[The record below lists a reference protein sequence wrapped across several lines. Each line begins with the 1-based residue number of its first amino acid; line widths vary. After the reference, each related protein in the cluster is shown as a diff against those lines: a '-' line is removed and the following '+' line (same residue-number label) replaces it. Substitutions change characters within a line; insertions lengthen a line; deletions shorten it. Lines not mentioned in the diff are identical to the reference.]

1 MASLRDPLL
10 GLDNAPSAE
19 WQAAAAEAARPNSL
33 RGGWEAG
40 RIGAERNALAI
51 DEFAARAAGDNQ
63 RADTL
68 RMQNEA
74 LGQAQAR
81 VVPRVQKVE
90 DIHSVG
96 DGLNWAGGAI
106 GQGVSSMVEPVAAAT
121 ALGAVGRVAGMLPGA
136 AGKVGAAIGTVGG
149 PLAAY
154 ALNQRQLAGEFANT
168 AMQDQELMAR
178 TTPQER
184 YNMANMYGG
193 VAGLADTALPGIIG
207 HQLTGGTLRAGMKAA
222 GAGMGPAAKTALG
235 MAGEGFTE
243 YGQGK
248 GSQYAQG
255 LLNPNRDTSGDASDD
270 LNNALGGAIGGG
282 PLIAAGA
289 YADAGYR
296 RVGRT
301 AEQIGTKTGDL
312 VDLAKAKYDGSAL
325 QGGVDKAMAAGKQ
338 KAGDMV
344 DLLDHVRG
352 DDGKIS
358 LAKMADLAE
367 SARDG
372 ANELVQ
378 RYKVSAEER
387 DLLNLTPPPEVLAD
401 PTKNDAWFADASE
414 KRTQLVADRLSDMA
428 ETDPKAAEILDRLAN
443 TEDYVQQQAIAD
455 EGAQHVLE
463 TNEIE
468 QLATRA
474 DRAAAAFGELASKGA
489 SAMGKGAVTAGKA
502 VMKFGKAVFD
512 GAAGEMRKKNAQGE
526 DYTAKGYEAWQ
537 ERTGRAA
544 TDRVVQGAKNSPAA
558 AQAKRRG
565 EVFGEMLGAEA
576 QAALTRR
583 GIGGTRAKNIA
594 ALVQDAGYELAH
606 MSGGGKPSALATSRI
621 ARTLR
626 TALGARAEQVVTE
639 LQALADPKSAKLFDQ
654 IRSEIANGRTLSG
667 QQQERQVR
675 AAAANQLV
683 SLLPA
688 EDMQAVLKSEAAGGK
703 LNRDWLLNTIEGL
716 ANGHESPQLRKA
728 LNEKFGEETVAKML
742 DVVGGALPAPK
753 LMKGTVD
760 DGGVQGESGVND
772 DGEYEAEQ
780 ASDFDKRQAEK
791 KVSKGSGPK
800 VYGFYRTGEQS
811 LRGSTDRR
819 DPFAPIS
826 KMSKSEELAFRDE
839 NVQREAEGLE
849 PLAGAPVKRP
859 GLFKLT
865 DTVSEELGGGSAL
878 ERKIA
883 DLEKV
888 TEKTGHSVG
897 ARSALEVMKDLN
909 FQPAKILSVYRD
921 YLRQDAGSMKLS
933 ADERAAARAM
943 ADKVNRAVLDTME
956 QKGEGKRVMRLSA
969 GERKEIKEAAEA
981 YFKERYVAV
990 AEKLSDT
997 VPDRVELTELLSMGR
1012 AGAQALEAS
1021 RKPGVDT
1028 NAFLDEANLITF
1040 QSDLLRTKDR
1050 GLHIRAD
1057 TLVNWVRAQRAR
1069 NETKADAKED
1079 NSNNAKN
1086 KTYLA
1091 DLLEGITAVVD
1102 SGLVDERMPARING
1116 KGEYESFAKGTPPSL
1131 RLATMTYGAMEFGK
1145 KKRAEARGRVEDP
1158 LGPNEE
1164 DVAQDQARNEE
1175 FFVTDPLE
1183 GTAPEPSISRGQGQT
1198 MTAEE
1203 EAQFAALNT
1212 AKERREFLKNLG
1224 LKQSGEQF
1232 GDARAAD
1239 AKSDGDNATPLD
1251 FFPKQ
1256 KPGAV
1261 PDEFADQQFRT
1272 TKKAADAAMGPEPKM
1287 SSMAKAPERGAEI
1300 VRALRKDFASG
1311 VAVIES
1317 RLRSAAR
1324 PESIA
1329 DPKAREISAVGGQ
1342 HYVMPLAHALN
1353 LDTIAGLDLGPAE
1366 AKQLMTLRGEAAK
1379 AILLADKLS
1388 DAQKVALTKAM
1399 APAASADKVNLAN
1412 YAKLLQKA
1420 SQAAREVAAKETPK
1434 FQSKPSGVD
1443 LGAKGVI
1450 AASRLGIIADK
1461 AGAKTDPD
1469 VAKAANELITLAS
1482 DAWGRGTDK
1491 KEFLQSGAARGAL
1504 AVLAAR
1510 KLVGAPRAQEAI
1522 DAVMATVDQIYG
1534 VVQDRVLLNKVRA
1547 RLVETMMS
1555 KRPVML
1561 ADILADYATSRL
1573 PAGVK
1578 AIARAVQKVA
1588 GDTAVRAES
1597 TKAIG
1602 AEGVY
1607 NSTTDSI
1614 TVGLGAFNP
1623 LHTVLHEGVHAATIS
1638 AVVRDAELHKAL
1650 YSLMAHAVAHD
1661 PALQQAYG
1669 FSNTLEFL
1677 AEGLSN
1683 SGLQRRLYKVPAN
1696 KTVEKYLGAT
1706 VANAW
1711 DAFVALVRKALNL
1724 PAEHQS
1730 ALTQLLDLSGRAM
1743 KAVGQSPDRLTS
1755 ADEHA
1760 SAAER
1765 TLVPQKMVERLV
1777 KQLADLPALSKET
1790 RESIYDQFSPD
1801 DSPHFD
1807 ALVLTALIKELTSKP
1822 VPDGSI
1828 TPDALQ
1834 HIGDELASALEHAA
1848 FPNKIG
1854 AADWSDT
1861 GARKLSAMSTEIH
1874 NDLQRGGFAATHD
1887 SPIRH
1892 EGKFDWRK
1900 HAGSGKGDESFGA
1913 GTYLSTGEKVH
1924 TFYKKMSTAL
1934 AGQTSP
1940 TYHVSVSAMKAQL
1953 LNWDK
1958 PLSEQSSYVRRR
1970 LIDAGMEGQDLTGA
1984 GMYRALA
1991 RNLGSK
1997 AAASDY
2003 LQSLGILGHEY
2014 AASNG
2019 RDGTTPNYVIYDDSK
2034 ITTNYVHFNRQG
2046 GNSRVAAQAEM
2057 DEAKAYVRKVLGPQ
2071 IKVEFKGITGY
2082 SGEWLDA
2089 QQAIEI
2095 STTAAAG
2102 VLSTAYH
2109 EALHGFFSKFVK
2121 NDPRALETLKS
2132 LAENE
2137 KILARVAALLAD
2149 HPAALDQLKSGEE
2162 RLAYIYQ
2169 FWAAG
2174 KLDLPIGKPRTL
2186 LQKVRKFFRRVLGL
2200 VRDSERAVALFEA
2213 FHGGQLAE
2221 PSAAGKVIAKVL
2233 DEGTGVLKAR
2243 RSIDGLTQ
2251 WLAAKTMP
2259 AETILAT
2266 SESKAAQALA
2276 KEFFT
2281 NPGEEAAGGEAEGY
2295 LNARRR
2301 VAARYNNTF
2310 AQAIRGLSDRD
2321 MTQVS
2326 KYLQAEAE
2334 LADIP
2339 YAPHREAVAK
2349 IRGLLQRFYKYMSD
2363 ERGLEL
2369 GHAGEKYYPRVWN
2382 TALLHEKKDDF
2393 LKMLTTHY
2401 DAVLEQGVQGS
2412 KGKLSKDQ
2420 VADRIWRALIDRE
2433 GVNDKLDAQRQD
2445 GVLAPFFASKENRT
2459 LAWLQGEHAEP
2470 FLEKNLVATLSRYF
2484 HQGVRAAEYT
2494 ERFGADGEILEAKLR
2509 EIMGELQDLSHA
2521 KRKEFKDD
2529 AARAKWVSRQYRDIS
2544 EAVGA
2549 MEGTLGKD
2557 ISPGWRKANSWMTVY
2572 QNVRLLPLSLFAS
2585 FVDPLGMVARGATMR
2600 EAYEA
2605 FLRGMKEVVTNWG
2618 DLFREEPKERQA
2630 DKWEKLAE
2638 HVGAVD
2644 AALFAHHVSDEYSSV
2659 YMERGAKTIND
2670 MMFKLNGMEAWNRG
2684 MRVAG
2689 VKSAVAFIER
2699 HAAGADKVHSERWL
2713 KELGLDPKNI
2723 PLDADGH
2730 LITDKSVLMQQKG
2743 VGKAQ
2748 AEREIDAVHYA
2759 INRWVEGAILT
2770 PNAAQ
2775 RPAWGSDPHYS
2786 MFFHLKQFSY
2796 SFHQTILKRAVKEM
2810 NHGNLAP
2817 MGAFV
2822 WYIPTMIAADITKGL
2837 IQGGGELPAYM
2848 KGYDAGG
2855 WVMHGVQRAGLLG
2868 AAQLGVDAQGDMFSL
2883 AGPGVEQAIDAMRE
2897 PLSETTIKALPAH
2910 GLYAQALR

>member
-1 MASLRDPLL
+1 MASLRDPLF
-10 GLDNAPSAE
+10 GLDNAPDAQ
-19 WQAAAAEAARPNSL
+19 WQAAEIEAARPSSL

-40 RIGAERNALAI
+40 RLGSDINALGAEEASL
-51 DEFAARAAGDNQ
+51 RAAGDTL
-63 RADTL
+63 RADSLRQQIGTL
-68 RMQNEA
+68 Q
-74 LGQAQAR
+74 QQQAR
-81 VVPRVQKVE
+81 VAPTVGRLE
-90 DIHSVG
+90 DIHGVG
-96 DGLNWAGGAI
+96 DGLSWAAGQV
-106 GQGVSSMVEPVAAAT
+106 GQGAASMVDPLAAAT
-121 ALGAVGRVAGMLPGA
+121 ALSGAGRVAGMLPGT
-136 AGKVGAAIGTVGG
+136 AGRVGKAVGTVGA
-149 PLAAY
+149 PLAAFGI
-154 ALNQRQLAGEFANT
+154 NQRQLKGEFYNDAVR
-168 AMQDQELMAR
+168 DPELMAR
-178 TTPQER
+178 TTPEEL
-184 YNMANMYGG
+184 NNTANLYGVG
-193 VAGLADTALPGIIG
+193 AGALDTALPAIVGR
-207 HQLTGGTLRAGMKAA
+207 QLTGAGLRAGLK
-222 GAGMGPAAKTALG
+222 GMGVAPKVGLE
-235 MAGEGFTE
+235 MLGEGTTE
-243 YGQGK
+243 ALQSY
-248 GSQYAQG
+248 GSQQAQG
-255 LLNPNRDTSGDASDD
+255 VLNPNRDTSGDFMENVNSFA
-270 LNNALGGAIGGG
+270 GGAVGAG
-282 PLIAAGA
+282 PFTAAGVA
-289 YADAGYR
+289 ADKGYR
-296 RVGRT
+296 RVGDT
-301 AEQIGTKTGDL
+301 AEQIGTKTGEL
-312 VDLAKAKYDGSAL
+312 VDLAKEKYDGSAL

-352 DDGKIS
+352 DDGKVS
-358 LAKMADLAE
+358 LTKMADLAE
-367 SARDG
+367 GVRDSAQDL
-372 ANELVQ
+372 AQ

-387 DLLNLTPPPEVLAD
+387 DLLNLNPPAD
-401 PTKNDAWFADASE
+401 IATDATKHAAWFADASD
-414 KRTQLVADRLSDMA
+414 KRTQLVADRLNDMA
-428 ETDPKAAEILDRLAN
+428 EADPKAAELFDRLTS
-443 TEDYVQQQAIAD
+443 TEDYEQQQTIAD
-455 EGAQHVLE
+455 EAAQHILQ

-474 DRAAAAFGELASKGA
+474 DRAAAAMGELASKGA
-489 SAMGKGAVTAGKA
+489 NAIGRGAVSAGKA
-502 VMKFGKAVFD
+502 AMNFGKAVFD
-512 GAAGEMRKKNAQGE
+512 GATAEARKKNAQGE

-565 EVFGEMLGAEA
+565 DLFGGMLATET
-576 QAALTRR
+576 QAALNKR
-583 GIGGTRAKNIA
+583 GYTGKRADAIVS
-594 ALVQDAGYELAH
+594 LMQDVGYDLAH
-606 MSGGGKPSALATSRI
+606 MSSRGGPKGANAALTL
-621 ARTLR
+621 ARTADTMR
-626 TALGARAEQVVTE
+626 TALGPRAEAVAGE
-639 LQALADPKSAKLFDQ
+639 LQALADPKSAKMFEQLRVA
-654 IRSEIANGRTLSG
+654 IETSRTPYG
-667 QQQERQVR
+667 QKQLQQMR
-675 AAAANQLV
+675 ATAANQLL
-683 SLLPA
+683 SILPT
-688 EDMQAVLKSEAAGGK
+688 EDMQEILRSEAGGGK
-703 LNRDWLLNTIEGL
+703 LTRSWLLDTIEGL
-716 ANGHESPQLRKA
+716 ANGHESPALRKA
-728 LNEKFGEETVAKML
+728 LTEKFGETALDEML
-742 DVVGGALPAPK
+742 AVVGSELPAPTK

-760 DGGVQGESGVND
+760 DGGVQGEAGVND

-780 ASDFDKRQAEK
+780 ATDFDKRQSEK
-791 KVSKGSGPK
+791 KAEKGSGPK
-800 VYGFYRTGEQS
+800 VYGFARTAGQS

-819 DPFAPIS
+819 DPFAPVS

-897 ARSALEVMKDLN
+897 ARSALEVMQDLN

-933 ADERAAARAM
+933 VGERAAARAM

-1021 RKPGVDT
+1021 RKPGADT
-1028 NAFLDEANLITF
+1028 NAFLDDANLITF

-1057 TLVNWVRAQRAR
+1057 TLVNWVRAQRSR

-1079 NSNNAKN
+1079 NSNRAKN
-1086 KTYLA
+1086 EAYLA

-1102 SGLVDERMPARING
+1102 SGLVDERMPTRING
-1116 KGEYESFAKGTPPSL
+1116 KGEYESFAKGIPPSL

-1272 TKKAADAAMGPEPKM
+1272 TKKAADVAMGPEPKM

-1300 VRALRKDFASG
+1300 VRALRKDFAAG
-1311 VAVIES
+1311 VAMIES

-1324 PESIA
+1324 PEAIA
-1329 DPKAREISAVGGQ
+1329 DKKARETSAVGGQ
-1342 HYVMPLAHALN
+1342 HYVMPLAYALN
-1353 LDTIAGLDLGPAE
+1353 LDTIAGLDLAPAE
-1366 AKQLMTLRGEAAK
+1366 AKQLTALRGEAAK
-1379 AILLADKLS
+1379 IILLADKLS

-1420 SQAAREVAAKETPK
+1420 SQAAPEVAAAGVPK
-1434 FQSKPSGVD
+1434 SQPQPSG
-1443 LGAKGVI
+1443 
-1450 AASRLGIIADK
+1450 
-1461 AGAKTDPD
+1461 
-1469 VAKAANELITLAS
+1469 
-1482 DAWGRGTDK
+1482 
-1491 KEFLQSGAARGAL
+1491 
-1504 AVLAAR
+1504 
-1510 KLVGAPRAQEAI
+1510 
-1522 DAVMATVDQIYG
+1522 
-1534 VVQDRVLLNKVRA
+1534 
-1547 RLVETMMS
+1547 
-1555 KRPVML
+1555 
-1561 ADILADYATSRL
+1561 
-1573 PAGVK
+1573 
-1578 AIARAVQKVA
+1578 
-1588 GDTAVRAES
+1588 
-1597 TKAIG
+1597 
-1602 AEGVY
+1602 
-1607 NSTTDSI
+1607 
-1614 TVGLGAFNP
+1614 
-1623 LHTVLHEGVHAATIS
+1623 
-1638 AVVRDAELHKAL
+1638 
-1650 YSLMAHAVAHD
+1650 
-1661 PALQQAYG
+1661 
-1669 FSNTLEFL
+1669 
-1677 AEGLSN
+1677 
-1683 SGLQRRLYKVPAN
+1683 
-1696 KTVEKYLGAT
+1696 
-1706 VANAW
+1706 
-1711 DAFVALVRKALNL
+1711 
-1724 PAEHQS
+1724 
-1730 ALTQLLDLSGRAM
+1730 
-1743 KAVGQSPDRLTS
+1743 
-1755 ADEHA
+1755 
-1760 SAAER
+1760 
-1765 TLVPQKMVERLV
+1765 
-1777 KQLADLPALSKET
+1777 
-1790 RESIYDQFSPD
+1790 
-1801 DSPHFD
+1801 
-1807 ALVLTALIKELTSKP
+1807 
-1822 VPDGSI
+1822 
-1828 TPDALQ
+1828 
-1834 HIGDELASALEHAA
+1834 
-1848 FPNKIG
+1848 
-1854 AADWSDT
+1854 ADWSDT

-1892 EGKFDWRK
+1892 EGKFDWR
-1900 HAGSGKGDESFGA
+1900 AYTGLGEGNAAFGA
-1913 GTYLSTGEKVH
+1913 GTYLSTGDKVH
-1924 TFYKKMSTAL
+1924 AFYKKMMTGK
-1934 AGQTSP
+1934 AGAELTEVLERLQGAKEYVAYLSNNAYDPEEGSYGDTSPEEMLRAKAAVSRLEEEVARLKNESGASKFGIGKSP
-1940 TYHVSVSAMKAQL
+1940 TYHVSVGVMKAQL

-1958 PLSEQSSYVRRR
+1958 PLSEQSSYVKKR
-1970 LIDAGMEGQDLTGA
+1970 LEGVDAGSPNGVWEEQWNYYGAAVSDGSSINIEDEDGDGQNFIVMHGKTKVGSFSTLTEAMAGADEYLAGKGLQLAGTQTGA
-1984 GMYRALA
+1984 DVYRALTA
-1991 RNLGSK
+1991 KLGSQ

-2014 AASNG
+2014 AAANG
-2019 RDGTTPNYVIYDDSK
+2019 RDGKTPNYVIYDDSK

-2046 GNSRVAAQAEM
+2046 GNSRVATQTEM

-2071 IKVEFKGITGY
+2071 VKVEFKDITGY

-2121 NDPRALETLKS
+2121 SDPRVLETLKS
-2132 LAENE
+2132 LAEND
-2137 KILARVAALLAD
+2137 KILQRVAALLAD
-2149 HPAALDQLKSGEE
+2149 HPAAIDQLKSGEE

-2174 KLDLPIGKPRTL
+2174 QLDLPIGKPRTL

-2200 VRDSERAVALFEA
+2200 VKDSERAVALFEA

-2221 PSAAGKVIAKVL
+2221 PSAAGKVIARVL

-2243 RSIDGLTQ
+2243 RSMDGLTQ

-2281 NPGEEAAGGEAEGY
+2281 NPGDESAAQEAEGY

-2310 AQAIRGLSDRD
+2310 AQAIKGLSDRD

-2326 KYLQAEAE
+2326 KYLQSEAE

-2339 YAPHREAVAK
+2339 YAPHREAVSK

-2382 TALLHEKKDDF
+2382 TALLNEKKDDF

-2459 LAWLQGEHAEP
+2459 LAWLQGEHVEP

-2509 EIMGELQDLSHA
+2509 EIMGDLNDLSHA
-2521 KRKEFKDD
+2521 KLKRQEFKNED
-2529 AARAKWVSRQYRDIS
+2529 ARAKWVARQYRDVAD
-2544 EAVGA
+2544 AVGA

-2585 FVDPLGMVARGATMR
+2585 FVDPLGMVARGATMK
-2600 EAYEA
+2600 EAYDG
-2605 FLRGMKEVVTNWG
+2605 FLRGMKEVVTTWG

-2630 DKWEKLAE
+2630 DEWEKLAE

-2644 AALFAHHVSDEYSSV
+2644 AALFSHHVSDEYSSV

-2670 MMFKLNGMEAWNRG
+2670 TLFKLNGMEAWNRG

-2689 VKSAVAFIER
+2689 VKNAVAFIER
-2699 HAAGADKVHSERWL
+2699 HAAGADKVHSTRWL
-2713 KELGLDPKNI
+2713 EELGLDPKNI
-2723 PLDADGH
+2723 PLDAEGK
-2730 LITDKSVLMQQKG
+2730 LITDKAVLMKTNG

-2775 RPAWGSDPHYS
+2775 RPAWGSDPHWS

-2848 KGYDAGG
+2848 KGYDAGD

-2868 AAQLGVDAQGDMFSL
+2868 AAQLGVDAQADMFSL
-2883 AGPGVEQAIDAMRE
+2883 AGPGVEQAIDALRD
-2897 PLSETTIKALPAH
+2897 PLSETTVKALPAH